1 MHRKMYKSIL
11 SSQNGMNIYRGCL
24 HGCIYCDSR
33 SNCYQMDH
41 AFEDIEIKENAV
53 ELLEDSIKH
62 KRKKCM
68 IGTGS
73 MCDPYMPIEKDLK
86 LMRSCLEVIAKYEF
100 GATIITKSDL
110 VLRDLDLFEKI
121 NKQSKC
127 VIQMTLTTYNDD
139 LCKIIEPNV
148 CVTSK
153 RYEAL
158 KVLQEHGIPTVVW
171 FSPILPYIND
181 TKENIRGIM
190 SYCVDVGVKGIICF
204 GMGLTL
210 RDGDR
215 EYFYKA
221 LDNNFSGL
229 KSLYQ
234 KNYGTAYEI
243 SSPKN
248 NELMK
253 IIHEI
258 CRKHNIM
265 DKPNDV
271 FAYLHEYQEKQNIQL
286 SLF

>member
-1 MHRKMYKSIL
+1 MHKKMYKSIL

-53 ELLEDSIKH
+53 ELLEESLKH

-121 NKQSKC
+121 NRQSKC

-181 TKENIRGIM
+181 TEENIRGIM
-190 SYCVDVGVKGIICF
+190 SYCVDAGVKGIICF

-221 LDNNFSGL
+221 LDKNFSGL
-229 KSLYQ
+229 KSWYQ
-234 KNYGTAYEI
+234 NNYGTAYEI
-243 SSPKN
+243 ASPKN
-248 NELMK
+248 YELMK
-253 IIHEI
+253 IVHDI
-258 CRKHNIM
+258 CKEHNIM
-265 DKPNDV
+265 DKPDDV
-271 FAYLHEYQEKQNIQL
+271 FVYLHEYKEKQNIQL